1 MRHKLRIK
9 LDAAARVIAFYQRH
23 PDDAA
28 AVQAALDRL
37 RALLA
42 RVQAMLLSQQQSQ
55 DEMRVAMGEREAAAE
70 EMAGHLTHLARL
82 TAAVAT
88 AVERPELR
96 LSPRTAHE
104 RKGTTLARARE
115 ALMRGEDHRELLVE
129 YGMPPVLL
137 DQLADAIAR
146 YQAAEER
153 RARCSDLSLRAT
165 ATFVAA
171 AQEAHAAITHL
182 DALNRL
188 QLANDLG
195 RLLEWHQAATL
206 RWNERQEEM
215 VGR

>member
-1 MRHKLRIK
+1 MRNKLRIK
-9 LDAAARVIAFYQRH
+9 LDAAARVIDFYRRH

-28 AVQAALDRL
+28 AVQAARERL
-37 RALLA
+37 QALLA
-42 RVQAMLLSQQQSQ
+42 RVSAMILSQQASQ

-70 EMAGHLTHLARL
+70 EMAGHITHLARL
-82 TAAVAT
+82 TAAIAT

-96 LSPRTAHE
+96 LSPRPAYE
-104 RKGTTLARARE
+104 RKGTVLARARE
-115 ALMRGEDHRELLVE
+115 ALMRGEDHRELLVG
-129 YGMPPVLL
+129 YGMPPALL

-171 AQEAHAAITHL
+171 AQEAHAVISHL

-188 QLANDLG
+188 QFAGDLE
-195 RLLEWHQAATL
+195 LLMAWHQAATL
-206 RWNERQEEM
+206 RWNEREA

>member
-9 LDAAARVIAFYQRH
+9 LDAAARVIDFYRRH

-28 AVQAALDRL
+28 AVQAARERL
-37 RALLA
+37 QVLLA
-42 RVQAMLLSQQQSQ
+42 RVSAMILSQQASQ
-55 DEMRVAMGEREAAAE
+55 DEMRVAMAEREAAGE
-70 EMAGHLTHLARL
+70 EMAGHITHLARL
-82 TAAVAT
+82 TAAIAT

-96 LSPRTAHE
+96 LSPRPAHE
-104 RKGTTLARARE
+104 RKGTVLARARE

-129 YGMPPVLL
+129 YGMPPALL
-137 DQLADAIAR
+137 AQLADAIAR

-171 AQEAHAAITHL
+171 AQEAHGTILHL
-182 DALNRL
+182 DALNRM
-188 QLANDLG
+188 QFADDLE
-195 RLLEWHQAATL
+195 RLMAWHQAATL
-206 RWNERQEEM
+206 RWNEREA